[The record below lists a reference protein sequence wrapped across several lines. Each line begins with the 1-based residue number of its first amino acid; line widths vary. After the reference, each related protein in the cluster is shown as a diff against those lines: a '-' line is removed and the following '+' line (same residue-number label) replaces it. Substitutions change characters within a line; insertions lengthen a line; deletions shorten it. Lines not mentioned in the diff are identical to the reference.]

1 MIKPIVTMSQDEQDN
16 NYCIVMD
23 KLQGTTVKKREL
35 QTLMATIY
43 LNGYV
48 SSYMTRKICPNHCS
62 NEGAINELRKSG
74 ASIEY
79 QGNNFVLKGFDD
91 GEPCVMHFKNT
102 YAPHIK
108 VAL

>member
-16 NYCIVMD
+16 HFCIVMD
-23 KLQGTTVKKREL
+23 KLQVTPAKKREL

-43 LNGYV
+43 LNGSV
-48 SSYMTRKICPNHCS
+48 SSYMTRKICPSNCS
-62 NEGAINELRKSG
+62 NEDAINELRKAG

-91 GEPCVMHFKNT
+91 GEKCMMHFKNT
-102 YAPHIK
+102 HAPHIK
-108 VAL
+108 LSR

>member
-1 MIKPIVTMSQDEQDN
+1 MIKPVVTMSQDEQDN
-16 NYCIVMD
+16 HYSIVME
-23 KLQGTTVKKREL
+23 KLQGESAKKREL
-35 QTLMATIY
+35 QTLMAIIY
-43 LNGYV
+43 LNSSV
-48 SSYMTRKICPNHCS
+48 SSYMTRKICPSHDS
-62 NEGAINELRKSG
+62 NEGAINELRKAG

-79 QGNNFVLKGFDD
+79 QGNNFALNGFDD

>member
-1 MIKPIVTMSQDEQDN
+1 MIRPIVTMSQDEQDN
-16 NYCIVMD
+16 HFCVVME
-23 KLQGTTVKKREL
+23 KLHGTSAKKREL

-43 LNGYV
+43 LNGSV
-48 SSYMTRKICPNHCS
+48 SSHMTRKICPSHDS
-62 NEGAINELRKSG
+62 NDGAINILRRAG

-79 QGNNFVLKGFDD
+79 KGNNFVLKGFDD
-91 GEPCVMHFKNT
+91 DEPCMMHFKNT

>member
-16 NYCIVMD
+16 HFCVVME
-23 KLQGTTVKKREL
+23 KLHGTSAKKREL

-43 LNGYV
+43 LNGSV
-48 SSYMTRKICPNHCS
+48 SSYMTRKICPSHCS
-62 NEGAINELRKSG
+62 NETAINELRKAG
-74 ASIEY
+74 ASIDHR
-79 QGNNFVLKGFDD
+79 GNNFALKGFDD

>member
-1 MIKPIVTMSQDEQDN
+1 MIRPIVTMSQDEQDN
-16 NYCIVMD
+16 NFCIVME
-23 KLQGTTVKKREL
+23 KLHGTSEKKREL

-43 LNGYV
+43 LNGSA
-48 SSYMTRKICPNHCS
+48 SSYMTRKICPSHDS
-62 NEGAINELRKSG
+62 NEGAINELRKAG

-102 YAPHIK
+102 CAPHIK